1 MRKHLIRNQCEILA
15 WNHYTA
21 RLELV
26 GLIYCE
32 DTPVDCQLTVALIS
46 STKEWNIGGTTK

>member
-1 MRKHLIRNQCEILA
+1 MIRNQCKILA

>member
-1 MRKHLIRNQCEILA
+1 MIRNQCEILA